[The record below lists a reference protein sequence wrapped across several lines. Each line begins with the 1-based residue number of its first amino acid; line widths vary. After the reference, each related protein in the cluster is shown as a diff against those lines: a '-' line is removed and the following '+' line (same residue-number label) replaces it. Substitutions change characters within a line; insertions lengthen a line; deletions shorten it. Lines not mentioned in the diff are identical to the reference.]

1 LARPEKKLDFL
12 DDDYH
17 LMPVISSCYLVL
29 KGALVAPCYNQ
40 GISMTQTFAINGDLL
55 IGAASSGDNRSAR
68 AINPATG
75 VNLEPAFAIAS
86 EADVARA
93 CALAGEA
100 FDTYRSVSLDARA
113 TFLETIA
120 ANIMEIG
127 DALIERAN
135 EETGL
140 PVARLQGERARTVG
154 QLRLFAQVVRSG
166 EWLDLR
172 VDPALPERQPMP
184 RSDIRLRQIPL
195 GPVAVFGA
203 SNFPLAFSVAG
214 GDTAS
219 ALAAGCPVVVKG
231 HLAHPG
237 TGELVGRAIRAAVVA
252 CGLPEGTFSMLNG
265 ANETGAALV
274 RNPNIKAVGFTGSR
288 AGGMALAAIA
298 AARPEPIPVYA
309 EMSSINPVYL
319 MPAALGARAEALG
332 KAFVG
337 SLTMGAGQFCTN
349 PGLMFAVDGP
359 DLDRFVASATGTISE
374 SAPAPM
380 LTPGIHAAYDKGVA
394 ALAGHDAVKTLA
406 KGLPAE
412 GVNRSPAIFFETDA
426 THFLADEKLGNEVF
440 GASSLLVRCKDV
452 DQMVAVAEKLEGQL
466 TATLHI
472 DAGDHAEVRKL
483 LPVLERKVGR
493 ILANGWPTGVEVS
506 HAMVHGGPFPATS
519 DSRTTSVG
527 TLAIRRYLRPVSY
540 QDLPVE
546 LLPPELNEGL
556 SSLPHLLDGVRK

>member
-1 LARPEKKLDFL
+1 MTQSF
-12 DDDYH
+12 
-17 LMPVISSCYLVL
+17 VIS
-29 KGALVAPCYNQ
+29 
-40 GISMTQTFAINGDLL
+40 GDLL
-55 IGAASSGDNRSAR
+55 IGAGNRGDDRSAY

-75 VNLEPAFAIAS
+75 ANIEPAFAVAS
-86 EADVARA
+86 VADVDRA
-93 CALAGEA
+93 CELAEQA
-100 FDTYRSVSLDARA
+100 FDAYRATSLEVRA

-120 ANIMEIG
+120 ANIMDIG
-127 DALIERAN
+127 DALIQRGH

-140 PVARLQGERARTVG
+140 PVARLEGERARTVG
-154 QLRLFAQVVRSG
+154 QLRLFAHVVRAG

-172 VDPALPERQPMP
+172 VDPALPERKPLP
-184 RSDIRLRQIPL
+184 RSDLRLRQIPL
-195 GPVAVFGA
+195 GPVGVFGA

-252 CGLPEGTFSMLNG
+252 CNLPEGVFSLVTG

-274 RNPNIKAVGFTGSR
+274 RNPHIKAVGFTGSR
-288 AGGMALAAIA
+288 AGGMALGAIA
-298 AARPEPIPVYA
+298 AARAEPIPVYA

-319 MPAALGARAEALG
+319 FPAALAARAEALG
-332 KAFVG
+332 KAFVD
-337 SLTMGAGQFCTN
+337 SLTLGAGQFCTN

-359 DLDRFVASATGTISE
+359 DLDRFVASASGTLVE
-374 SAPAPM
+374 RVPAPM

-394 ALAGHDAVKTLA
+394 ALSGNDAVKTVA

-426 THFLADEKLGNEVF
+426 EHFLADEKLGNEVF
-440 GASSLLVRCKDV
+440 GASSLLVRCKDIA
-452 DQMVAVAEKLEGQL
+452 QMVAVAQKLEGQL
-466 TATLHI
+466 TATLHL
-472 DAGDHAEVRKL
+472 DAGDHADAGKL

-519 DSRTTSVG
+519 DSRSTSVG
-527 TLAIRRYLRPVSY
+527 TLAIRRFLRPVSY
-540 QDLPVE
+540 QDLPDS
-546 LLPPELNEGL
+546 LLPPELRDSGIKN
-556 SSLPHLLDGVRK
+556 LPHLLDGVRK